1 MSGWK
6 GAGMDA
12 GAGSLCKRLAF
23 TGSTAVEKMVQTRH
37 SLIKEERSAYQ
48 SVCKS
53 DKKMKA
59 LMLIMRSTF
68 RNDAMSRIAQDFLIK

>member
-37 SLIKEERSAYQ
+37 SF
-48 SVCKS
+48 
-53 DKKMKA
+53 DKRG
-59 LMLIMRSTF
+59 MLYLSISL
-68 RNDAMSRIAQDFLIK
+68 QK

>member
-37 SLIKEERSAYQ
+37 SLIKEECSTYQ

-53 DKKMKA
+53 DKKVKA
-59 LMLIMRSTF
+59 LMLIRRSTF
-68 RNDAMSRIAQDFLIK
+68 RNDAMSKKFFAD